1 MLIIYFS
8 FNEFLFYYQGTEA
21 VQAIDILEAK
31 DTSIY
36 HEEKEARWLGFT
48 SSKKQRGSLWNP
60 NAFFKMP
67 KLKFLRIRSICPQ
80 FVPKYL
86 PNKLTYLEWCNYPS
100 KSLLC
105 FLPNE
110 LVQLRLQCSKIELLW
125 GGMKVRVLI
134 NIFIQIC
141 FKTSIKNTRKLIILN
156 FFLFLIEF

>member
-21 VQAIDILEAK
+21 VQALDIWEAK
-31 DTSIY
+31 DSSIY

-48 SSKKQRGSLWNP
+48 SSKRQKVSLWNP

-80 FVPKYL
+80 FVPEYL
-86 PNKLTYLEWCNYPS
+86 PNKLTYLEWSNYPS

-105 FLPNE
+105 FFPNE

-134 NIFIQIC
+134 NILIQIC
-141 FKTSIKNTRKLIILN
+141 FKTSIKNTGKLIILN

>member
-1 MLIIYFS
+1 MLIIYFA

-21 VQAIDILEAK
+21 VQALDIWEAK
-31 DTSIY
+31 DSSIY

-48 SSKKQRGSLWNP
+48 SSKRQKVSLWNP

-80 FVPKYL
+80 FVPEYL
-86 PNKLTYLEWCNYPS
+86 PNDLTYLEWSNYPS
-100 KSLLC
+100 KSLPC

-110 LVQLRLQCSKIELLW
+110 LVQLHLQLSKIELLW

-134 NIFIQIC
+134 NILIQIC
-141 FKTSIKNTRKLIILN
+141 FKTSITNTRKLIILN
-156 FFLFLIEF
+156 FFFF

>member
-1 MLIIYFS
+1 MLIIYFA

-21 VQAIDILEAK
+21 VQALDIWEAK
-31 DTSIY
+31 DSSIY

-48 SSKKQRGSLWNP
+48 SSKRQKVSLWNP

-80 FVPKYL
+80 FVPEYL
-86 PNKLTYLEWCNYPS
+86 PNDLTYLEWSNYPS
-100 KSLLC
+100 KLLPC

-110 LVQLRLQCSKIELLW
+110 LVQLHLQLSKIELLW

-134 NIFIQIC
+134 NILIQIC
-141 FKTSIKNTRKLIILN
+141 FKTSITNTRKLIILN
-156 FFLFLIEF
+156 FFFFFI